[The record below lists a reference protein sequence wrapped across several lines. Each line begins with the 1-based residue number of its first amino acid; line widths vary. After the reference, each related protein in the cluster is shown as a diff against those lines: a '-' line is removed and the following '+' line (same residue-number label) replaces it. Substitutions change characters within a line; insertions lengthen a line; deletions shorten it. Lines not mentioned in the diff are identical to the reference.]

1 MRRLA
6 GHAEQWRLAVRL
18 GPYRAAGSFAMV
30 DPMADATQWQE
41 CSVRKRHGVRQP
53 PQPCRDPRTVFL
65 RKFSRLLH
73 AAARRHRKHDI
84 AASGVDAQRI
94 APRLS
99 VAAKAHQIDLSVER
113 DRYGF
118 RLAGAAKKQGAQ
130 GTGHLPPRIRGC
142 RQCAI
147 FARERARSMLGGDL
161 QRWGAH
167 RAGAVTRKHKIGDTR
182 RDLCAEARA
191 VEDAVVTNVWLQV
204 VHLVFVRNIDA
215 KRVRSLGLAYA

>member
-41 CSVRKRHGVRQP
+41 CYVRKRQGVPQP

-84 AASGVDAQRI
+84 AAGGVGGERI
-94 APRLS
+94 APRPS
-99 VAAKAHQIDLSVER
+99 
-113 DRYGF
+113 
-118 RLAGAAKKQGAQ
+118 AGAA
-130 GTGHLPPRIRGC
+130 
-142 RQCAI
+142 
-147 FARERARSMLGGDL
+147 
-161 QRWGAH
+161 
-167 RAGAVTRKHKIGDTR
+167 
-182 RDLCAEARA
+182 
-191 VEDAVVTNVWLQV
+191 
-204 VHLVFVRNIDA
+204 VHTL
-215 KRVRSLGLAYA
+215 